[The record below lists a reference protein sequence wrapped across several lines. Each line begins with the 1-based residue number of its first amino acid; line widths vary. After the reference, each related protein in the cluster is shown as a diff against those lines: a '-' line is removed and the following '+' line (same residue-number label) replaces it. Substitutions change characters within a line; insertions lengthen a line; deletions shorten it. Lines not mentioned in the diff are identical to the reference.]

1 MHHSSMCGTVLNNAV
16 YVLGAKVDTRL
27 QRALYV
33 FLRGD
38 DDIHQLKAISTI
50 IEGTVC
56 DGSGSVD
63 DNIRTAAAGDAAAVM
78 LSHYGNKQSQLSEV
92 RS

>member
-1 MHHSSMCGTVLNNAV
+1 MYLIYCDEMRNAKVCQQNNAV

-27 QRALYV
+27 QRALYI

-38 DDIHQLKAISTI
+38 DHIHQLSTTSTLR
-50 IEGTVC
+50 EGLVC

-78 LSHYGNKQSQLSEV
+78 LPHYNRQKQT
-92 RS
+92 

>member
-1 MHHSSMCGTVLNNAV
+1 MYLIYCDEMRNAKVCLQNNAV
-16 YVLGAKVDTRL
+16 LAANVDTRL
-27 QRALYV
+27 QRALYM

-38 DDIHQLKAISTI
+38 DHIHQLSATSTTS
-50 IEGTVC
+50 EGLVC

-78 LSHYGNKQSQLSEV
+78 LPHYNRQKQT
-92 RS
+92 

>member
-16 YVLGAKVDTRL
+16 YVFDATADTWL

-33 FLRGD
+33 FLLGD
-38 DDIHQLKAISTI
+38 DDIHQLIATSTLWKGI
-50 IEGTVC
+50 VC

-63 DNIRTAAAGDAAAVM
+63 DNIRTAAAGGAAAIL
-78 LSHYGNKQSQLSEV
+78 LSHYRQKQTETI
-92 RS
+92 